1 MLKLE
6 WSTEAVEALRYWRF
20 HHPHP
25 LVQLKMEVVL
35 LRSQGVSHEQIQHI
49 CGISKATLYR
59 YLHAYQEGG
68 VECLKALHFP
78 RQESALGHQRTTL
91 EEHFRAQPPATVAA
105 AAAQIE
111 ALTGIKRGPTQTR
124 QFLRKLGMKPRK
136 LGQIPAK
143 ADPEAQEE
151 FKAEKLEPRLAEA
164 QAGQRVV
171 FFMDAAHFVY
181 APFLALVWCFTRVF
195 VKAPSGRQRLNVLAA
210 LHATTKEILT
220 VQNLTYVTA
229 ETVCELLRLLAG
241 AHPALPI
248 TIVLDNARYQ
258 KCALVQEL
266 ARSLGIE
273 LLYLPA
279 YSPNL
284 NLIERLWKWVK
295 KQCLY
300 GKYYP
305 TSADFQAAIQQCLA
319 QAHSDHLAELE
330 SLLTLKFQ
338 TFTEVPVLGEEA
350 KVAAS
355 AGEKQQ
361 QAQVHLFPKR
371 KQAQKKVSSKAA

>member
-6 WSTEAVEALRYWRF
+6 YSREAVEALRYWRF

-35 LRSQGVSHEQIQHI
+35 LRSQGVLHEQMQPI
-49 CGISKATLYR
+49 CGISKATLSR
-59 YLHAYQEGG
+59 YLHEYQAGG
-68 VECLKALHFP
+68 VERLKEVHWN
-78 RQESALGHQRTTL
+78 RQESALVHQRTTL

-111 ALTGIKRGPTQTR
+111 ALPGIKRSLTQTR
-124 QFLRKLGMKPRK
+124 QFLQKLGMKPRK
-136 LGQIPAK
+136 LGQIPAT
-143 ADPEAQEE
+143 ADPEAQEA
-151 FKAEKLEPRLAEA
+151 FKAEQLEPRLAEA

-181 APFLALVWCFTRVF
+181 APFLALVWCFARVF
-195 VKAPSGRQRLNVLAA
+195 VTAPSGRQRFNVLAA
-210 LHATTKEILT
+210 LHATTKEIVP

-241 AHPALPI
+241 TYPAVPS

-258 KCALVQEL
+258 KCALVQAL

-273 LLYLPA
+273 LLYFPA

-284 NLIERLWKWVK
+284 NVIERFWKWGK

-305 TSADFQAAIQQCLA
+305 TSADFQAAIQQCSA
-319 QAHSDHLAELE
+319 QAHSDHLAALE
-330 SLLTLKFQ
+330 RLLTRQFQ
-338 TFTEVPVLGEEA
+338 TFTAVPVLGEEA
-350 KVAAS
+350 KVASS
-355 AGEKQQ
+355 AGKKQK
-361 QAQVHLFPKR
+361 QAQVYLLPKR

>member
-6 WSTEAVEALRYWRF
+6 YSTEAVAALRYWRF

-35 LRSQGVSHEQIQHI
+35 LRSQGVLNEQIQQI

-59 YLHAYQEGG
+59 YLHEYQTGG
-68 VECLKALHFP
+68 VERLKTLHFP
-78 RQESALGHQRTTL
+78 RQESALLSQQATL
-91 EEHFRAQPPATVAA
+91 EAHFRAHPPATVAA
-105 AAAQIE
+105 AAAQIA
-111 ALTGIKRGPTQTR
+111 ALTGIKRGLTQTR
-124 QFLRKLGMKPRK
+124 QFLKKLGMKPRK

-143 ADPEAQEE
+143 ADPVEQEV
-151 FKAEKLEPRLAEA
+151 FKADKLEPRLAEA
-164 QAGQRVV
+164 LAGQRVV

-229 ETVCELLRLLAG
+229 ETVCALLRVLAG
-241 AHPALPI
+241 AYPAVPI

-258 KCALVQEL
+258 KCALVQDL

-284 NLIERLWKWVK
+284 NVIERFWKWVK

-305 TSADFQAAIQQCLA
+305 TSADFQAAIQQCIA
-319 QAHSDHLAELE
+319 HAHSDHLTELE
-330 SLLTLKFQ
+330 RLLTLKFQ
-338 TFTEVPVLGEEA
+338 TFTEVPVLGEDA
-350 KVAAS
+350 TVGS
-355 AGEKQQ
+355 STGEEQQ
-361 QAQVHLFPKR
+361 QAQILSFPQR
-371 KQAQKKVSSKAA
+371 KQARKKVSSKAA

>member
-1 MLKLE
+1 
-6 WSTEAVEALRYWRF
+6 
-20 HHPHP
+20 
-25 LVQLKMEVVL
+25 
-35 LRSQGVSHEQIQHI
+35 
-49 CGISKATLYR
+49 
-59 YLHAYQEGG
+59 
-68 VECLKALHFP
+68 LHFH
-78 RQESALGHQRTTL
+78 RQESALIHQRTTL
-91 EEHFRAQPPATVAA
+91 EEHLRAQPPATVAA

-111 ALTGIKRGPTQTR
+111 ALTGIKRSPTQTR
-124 QFLRKLGMKPRK
+124 QFLKKLGMKPRK

-143 ADPEAQEE
+143 ADPKEQEA
-151 FKAEKLEPRLAEA
+151 FKAEQLEPRLAEA
-164 QAGQRVV
+164 QAGQRAV
-171 FFMDAAHFVY
+171 FFRDAAHFVY
-181 APFLALVWCFTRVF
+181 APFLALIWGFTRVF
-195 VKAPSGRQRLNVLAA
+195 VKAPSGRQRLHVLAA

-229 ETVCELLRLLAG
+229 ETVCEWLRRLAG
-241 AHPALPI
+241 THPALPI

-258 KCALVQEL
+258 KCARVQEL
-266 ARSLGIE
+266 ARGLGIE
-273 LLYLPA
+273 LLYVPA

-305 TSADFQAAIQQCLA
+305 TSADFQAAIQQCIA

-338 TFTEVPVLGEEA
+338 TFTEVLVLGEEA
-350 KVAAS
+350 KVDS
-355 AGEKQQ
+355 SPGEKQK
-361 QAQVHLFPKR
+361 QAQVSLFPKR

>member
-6 WSTEAVEALRYWRF
+6 YSREAVEALRYWRF

-25 LVQLKMEVVL
+25 LVQLKMEGVL
-35 LRSQGVSHEQIQHI
+35 LHSQGVLNEQIQHI

-68 VECLKALHFP
+68 VERLKELHLH
-78 RQESALGHQRTTL
+78 RQESALVHQRTTL
-91 EEHFRAQPPATVAA
+91 EEHFRTPPPATVAA
-105 AAAQIE
+105 AAAQMA
-111 ALTGIKRGPTQTR
+111 ALTGIKRGLTQTR
-124 QFLRKLGMKPRK
+124 QFLQKLGMQPRK

-151 FKAEKLEPRLAEA
+151 FKAEKLEPRLTEA

-181 APFLALVWCFTRVF
+181 APFLTLVWCFTRVF

-210 LHATTKEILT
+210 LHATTKAIFT

-229 ETVCELLRLLAG
+229 ETVCELLRRLAG
-241 AHPALPI
+241 AYPAVPI

-258 KCALVQEL
+258 KCTLGQNL

-284 NLIERLWKWVK
+284 NLIERFWKWVK

-305 TSADFQAAIQQCLA
+305 TSADFQAAIQQCIA
-319 QAHSDHLAELE
+319 QAHSDHLAALE

-350 KVAAS
+350 KVASS
-355 AGEKQQ
+355 AGEKQK
-361 QAQVHLFPKR
+361 QAQVYLFPKR
-371 KQAQKKVSSKAA
+371 KQARKKVSPKAA

>member
-1 MLKLE
+1 
-6 WSTEAVEALRYWRF
+6 
-20 HHPHP
+20 
-25 LVQLKMEVVL
+25 
-35 LRSQGVSHEQIQHI
+35 
-49 CGISKATLYR
+49 
-59 YLHAYQEGG
+59 
-68 VECLKALHFP
+68 
-78 RQESALGHQRTTL
+78 
-91 EEHFRAQPPATVAA
+91 
-105 AAAQIE
+105 
-111 ALTGIKRGPTQTR
+111 
-124 QFLRKLGMKPRK
+124 MKPRK

-143 ADPEAQEE
+143 ADPEEQAA

-171 FFMDAAHFVY
+171 FFMDAAHCVY

-210 LHATTKEILT
+210 LHATTKEIFT

-241 AHPALPI
+241 AYPTVPL

-266 ARSLGIE
+266 AQHLGIE

-284 NLIERLWKWVK
+284 HLIERLWKWVK

-300 GKYYP
+300 GKYSP
-305 TSADFQAAIQQCLA
+305 TSADFQAAIQQCIA

-330 SLLTLKFQ
+330 SVLTLKFQ
-338 TFTEVPVLGEEA
+338 TFTAVPVLGEEA
-350 KVAAS
+350 KVASS
-355 AGEKQQ
+355 AEEKPQQ
-361 QAQVHLFPKR
+361 VQVYLFPKR
-371 KQAQKKVSSKAA
+371 KRAQKKVSSKAA

>member
-6 WSTEAVEALRYWRF
+6 FSTEAIEALRYERF

-25 LVQLKMEVVL
+25 LVQLKMEVLL
-35 LRSQGVSHEQIQHI
+35 LRSQGVSNQQIQQI
-49 CGISKATLYR
+49 CDISQATLYR
-59 YLHAYQEGG
+59 YLHEYQEGG
-68 VECLKALHFP
+68 VARLKELHFN
-78 RQESALGHQRTTL
+78 RQESALVEQQTSL

-105 AAAQIE
+105 AAAEIE

-124 QFLRKLGMKPRK
+124 RFLKKMGMKPRK

-143 ADPEAQEE
+143 ADPEVQEQ
-151 FKAEKLEPRLAEA
+151 FKVEQLEPRLAEA

-181 APFLALVWCFTRVF
+181 APFLALVWCFERLF

-210 LHATTKEILT
+210 LNATTKEIFT

-229 ETVCELLRLLAG
+229 ATVCELLHLLAG
-241 AHPALPI
+241 AHPTQPL
-248 TIVLDNARYQ
+248 TVVLDNARYQ

-284 NLIERLWKWVK
+284 NLIERYWKWVK

-305 TSADFQAAIQQCLA
+305 TSADFQGAIQQCIA
-319 QAHSDHLAELE
+319 QAQSEHQAELE

-338 TFTEVPVLGEEA
+338 TFKEVPVLGEEA
-350 KVAAS
+350 KVDLAP
-355 AGEKQQ
+355 GEKQK
-361 QAQVHLFPKR
+361 QAQVYLFPQR
-371 KQAQKKVSSKAA
+371 KQAQKIVSSRAA

>member
-1 MLKLE
+1 
-6 WSTEAVEALRYWRF
+6 
-20 HHPHP
+20 
-25 LVQLKMEVVL
+25 
-35 LRSQGVSHEQIQHI
+35 
-49 CGISKATLYR
+49 
-59 YLHAYQEGG
+59 
-68 VECLKALHFP
+68 
-78 RQESALGHQRTTL
+78 
-91 EEHFRAQPPATVAA
+91 
-105 AAAQIE
+105 
-111 ALTGIKRGPTQTR
+111 
-124 QFLRKLGMKPRK
+124 MKPRK

-143 ADPEAQEE
+143 ADPEEQEE

-181 APFLALVWCFTRVF
+181 APFLALVWCFARLF

-241 AHPALPI
+241 AHPALPS
-248 TIVLDNARYQ
+248 TIVLDKARYQ

-284 NLIERLWKWVK
+284 NLIERFWKWVK

-305 TSADFQAAIQQCLA
+305 TSADFQAAIQQCIA
-319 QAHSDHLAELE
+319 QAHSDHLADLE

-338 TFTEVPVLGEEA
+338 TFTEVPVLGEET
-350 KVAAS
+350 KVDSS
-355 AGEKQQ
+355 AGEKQK
-361 QAQVHLFPKR
+361 QAQVYLFPKR